1 MPQLT
6 RIVKM
11 EFKPEH
17 IETFKS
23 DFQKVKEQIRAVDG
37 CEFLELY
44 QDQEQKH
51 IFFTYSK
58 WQSDAHLQQYRKSEL
73 FGRVWKATKILF
85 NNTPAAWSVDTLHT
99 LA

>member
-1 MPQLT
+1 MQQLT

-17 IETFKS
+17 IQQFKNN
-23 DFQKVKEQIRAVDG
+23 FKEVKEQIRAVAG

-44 QDQEQKH
+44 QDQEKQH

-58 WQSDAHLQQYRKSEL
+58 WQSNGHLQQYRASEL
-73 FGRVWKATKILF
+73 FGRVWKATKVLF
-85 NNTPAAWSVDTLHT
+85 KDAPAAWSVDTLHT

>member
-1 MPQLT
+1 MQQLT

-11 EFKPEH
+11 EFDIKQ
-17 IETFKS
+17 IDTFKNN
-23 DFQKVKEQIRAVDG
+23 FKEVKEKIRAVDG

-44 QDQEQKH
+44 QDRDNPH

-85 NNTPAAWSVDTLHT
+85 KGAPAAWSVDTLHT

>member
-1 MPQLT
+1 MQPLT

-17 IETFKS
+17 IPTFKS
-23 DFQKVKEQIRAVDG
+23 NFNGVKEQIRAVDG

-44 QDQEQKH
+44 QDQNSPTT
-51 IFFTYSK
+51 FFTYSK
-58 WQSDAHLQQYRKSEL
+58 WESDAHLQQYRNSAL

-85 NNTPAAWSVDTLHT
+85 NDAPAAWSVDTLHT